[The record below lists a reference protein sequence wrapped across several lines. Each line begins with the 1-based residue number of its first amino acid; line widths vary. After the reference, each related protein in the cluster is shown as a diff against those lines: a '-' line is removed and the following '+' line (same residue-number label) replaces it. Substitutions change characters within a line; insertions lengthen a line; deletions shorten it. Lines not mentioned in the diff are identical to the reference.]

1 MQRIFALVIVAFAV
15 SVTDLAAETLINIE
29 EAAEMTSFKL
39 QLDGKTSGR
48 VYARVCDDCALL
60 TLRADNATSIER
72 GRVRISLEQAAA
84 FDEKGAT
91 VLFDPSSLR
100 ITRIIFW
107 N

>member
-1 MQRIFALVIVAFAV
+1 MQRILALGIAALAI

-48 VYARVCDDCALL
+48 VYARVCDECELL
-60 TLRADNATSIER
+60 TLRADNATRIER
-72 GRVRISLEQAAA
+72 GRARISLEQASAI
-84 FDEKGAT
+84 DEKGAT